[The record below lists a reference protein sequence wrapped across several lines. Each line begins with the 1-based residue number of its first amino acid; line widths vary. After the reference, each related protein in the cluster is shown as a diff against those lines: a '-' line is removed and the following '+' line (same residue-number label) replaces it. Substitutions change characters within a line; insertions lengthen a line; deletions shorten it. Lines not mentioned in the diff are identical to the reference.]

1 MKLFEIYQDEEKFVQ
16 LHEMRVLSDEAV
28 TISDADCAASFVREK
43 LSAGRLA
50 TEHVYVLCLSNA
62 CELLAVVFISA
73 GSNRQ
78 AMVPV
83 DKVFQAVLLTNAT
96 SLIVVHNHPSGDCT
110 PSKFDKESTEH
121 LVETGQLLGLP
132 VLDHLIVSDKD
143 FYSMGGK
150 L

>member
-1 MKLFEIYQDEEKFVQ
+1 ME
-16 LHEMRVLSDEAV
+16 
-28 TISDADCAASFVREK
+28 
-43 LSAGRLA
+43 RL
-50 TEHVYVLCLSNA
+50 L
-62 CELLAVVFISA
+62 SA